1 MSIFSAN
8 HGTIHHV
15 TTIIQNGHSR
25 RLSSPSWKSLERFDS
40 IVELT
45 IDHCADEMPLPESIR
60 GWRSL
65 RKLEI
70 LNCENIEG
78 LPEWLPEITSL
89 EEFKLDTY
97 IWQTL
102 PACIQQLTALKT
114 LTLCCGYLLEQSC
127 ISGEDKSKLPHGAK
141 LHIERRKWT

>member
-1 MSIFSAN
+1 MEIR
-8 HGTIHHV
+8 
-15 TTIIQNGHSR
+15 HSR
-25 RLSSPSWKSLERFDS
+25 GLCSASWNSLERFDS

-45 IDHCADEMPLPESIR
+45 IDHCADEMPLPKSIR

-70 LNCENIEG
+70 LNCENIKG

-97 IWQTL
+97 LWQTL
-102 PACIQQLTALKT
+102 PASACIQQLTALKT
-114 LTLCCGYLLEQSC
+114 LTLCCGSRLWQSY
-127 ISGEDKSKLPHGAK
+127 ISGEDKSKLPHGPDV
-141 LHIERRKWT
+141 HIEKRKWT